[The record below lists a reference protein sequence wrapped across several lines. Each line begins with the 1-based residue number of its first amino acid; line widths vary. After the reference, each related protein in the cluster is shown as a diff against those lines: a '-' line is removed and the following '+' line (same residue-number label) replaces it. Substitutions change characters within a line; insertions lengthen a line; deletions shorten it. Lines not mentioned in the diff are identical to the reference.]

1 MTTLR
6 PIDDLVARVLVV
18 AATDRE
24 LAPSDGWMVLRCG
37 VGPVEAAAA
46 TAAALA
52 AHRPLAVLHVGI
64 AGARSG
70 SGLAPPDVV
79 VGTESIYCDLGVPE
93 AWAPHR
99 LVTAPDLVNA
109 VCRALPGSSRQVIG
123 TSARVG
129 STSHCLVE
137 AMEGF
142 GVLRAAALA
151 GVPAIEVRVIAND
164 IEEENRAKWRFDE
177 AFDTVR
183 FVTAALVQ
191 EIAACVR

>member
-1 MTTLR
+1 MASSR
-6 PIDDLVARVLVV
+6 PSGDLLAQVLVV

-24 LAPSDGWMVLRCG
+24 LAPPEGWLVLRCG

-52 AHRPLAVLHVGI
+52 LHRPGVVLHVGI
-64 AGARSG
+64 AGARRG
-70 SGLAPPDVV
+70 SGLMPPAVV
-79 VGTESIYCDLGVPE
+79 VGTESLYCDLGVPE
-93 AWAPHR
+93 AFAPR
-99 LVTAPDLVNA
+99 RIVTPPDLVQA
-109 VCRALPGSSRQVIG
+109 ACRALPAASRQVIG

-129 STSHCLVE
+129 RTLHCLVE

-151 GVPAIEVRVIAND
+151 GVPAVEVRVISND
-164 IEEENRAKWRFDE
+164 IEEENRAHWRFDE

-183 FVTAALVQ
+183 AVTAALVQ
-191 EIAACVR
+191 ELATCVR